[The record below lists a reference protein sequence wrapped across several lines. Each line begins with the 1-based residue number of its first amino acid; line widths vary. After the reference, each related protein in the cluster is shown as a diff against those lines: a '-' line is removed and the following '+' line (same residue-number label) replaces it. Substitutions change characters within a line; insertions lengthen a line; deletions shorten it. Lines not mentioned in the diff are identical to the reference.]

1 MTAALAFAMGGQ
13 VSAVKPVGNS
23 DITTIVVTNTIANL
37 ARDSRLGG
45 GDGQRWVQRLL
56 AVVAMGAGAALGAL
70 IVINISTALALA
82 LAAVVFTAAGVVM
95 VVATKRPAETP
106 PST

>member
-1 MTAALAFAMGGQ
+1 
-13 VSAVKPVGNS
+13 
-23 DITTIVVTNTIANL
+23 
-37 ARDSRLGG
+37 
-45 GDGQRWVQRLL
+45 VQRLL

-95 VVATKRPAETP
+95 VVATTKAVEAPA
-106 PST
+106 ST